1 MCRTVRCFNDFLTVI
16 KALDDAQ
23 PGEVLVIDT
32 MSSTRT
38 VAGEL
43 FATEAKR
50 RGLAAIVIDGPCRD
64 TGGDGHGAV
73 CGIAAVADRTNSLP
87 PPLPCAEPISQMDI
101 PVWCTSIRPVR

>member
-73 CGIAAVADRTNSLP
+73 CGIAAAADRTNSLP
-87 PPLPCAEPISQMDI
+87 PLSLAQSPFPKWIFLSGAPPFV
-101 PVWCTSIRPVR
+101 P